1 MMENFKI
8 EPLKGYGELQFGMPI
23 DDVVEILGQPTN
35 QEEIESA
42 YEDDSHVIVL
52 DFDDNDFSA
61 YFEGNETMALTNFYT
76 FNEKSELFGAKIFD
90 LNKEEVIELMKQNGY
105 DVFIEDKEDG
115 DCITYED
122 LNIDFYFDNNQLVEV
137 FWECQRG

>member
-8 EPLKGYGELQFGMPI
+8 EPLQGYGDLQFGMPI

-42 YEDDSHVIVL
+42 YEDDSHVVVL
-52 DFDDNDFSA
+52 DYEDDDFSA
-61 YFEGNETMALTNFYT
+61 YFEGNAMLKLSNFYT
-76 FNEKSELFGAKIFD
+76 FNEKSELFGAKVFD
-90 LNKEEVIELMKQNGY
+90 LNKDEVVELMKQNGY
-105 DVFIEDKEDG
+105 ESYVEDTEDG
-115 DCITYED
+115 DCMTYEE
-122 LNIDFYFDNNQLVEV
+122 LNLDFYFDDNKLVEI

>member
-42 YEDDSHVIVL
+42 YEDDSHVMVL
-52 DFDDNDFSA
+52 DFEDNDFSA
-61 YFEGNETMALTNFYT
+61 YFEGNDTMALTNFYT
-76 FNEKSELFGAKIFD
+76 FNEKSELYGAKIFD
-90 LNKEEVIELMKQNGY
+90 LNKEQLLELMKENGFNNY
-105 DVFIEDKEDG
+105 IEDTEDG
-115 DCITYED
+115 DCITFEE
-122 LNIDFYFDNNQLVEV
+122 LNLDFYFDNNQLVEV

>member
-8 EPLKGYGELQFGMPI
+8 GPLKGYGELQFGMHI

-52 DFDDNDFSA
+52 DYDDNDFSA
-61 YFEGNETMALTNFYT
+61 YFEGNDTMKLSNFYT

-90 LNKEEVIELMKQNGY
+90 LNKEELIELMKQNGCE
-105 DVFIEDKEDG
+105 DFIEDKEDG
-115 DCITYED
+115 DCITFED

>member
-52 DFDDNDFSA
+52 DYDDNDFSA
-61 YFEGNETMALTNFYT
+61 YFEGNDTMKLSNIYT

-90 LNKEEVIELMKQNGY
+90 LNKEELIELMKQNGCE
-105 DVFIEDKEDG
+105 DFIEDKEDG
-115 DCITYED
+115 DCITFED

>member
-1 MMENFKI
+1 MIENFKI
-8 EPLKGYGELQFGMPI
+8 EPLKGYGDIMFGTPI
-23 DDVVEILGQPTN
+23 DDVVEVLGQPTN

-42 YEDDSHVIVL
+42 YEDDNHVVVL
-52 DFDDNDFSA
+52 DYEDNDFSA
-61 YFEGNETMALTNFYT
+61 YFEGNTTMKLTNFYT

-105 DVFIEDKEDG
+105 EDFIEDKEDG
-115 DCITYED
+115 DCISFDD
-122 LNIDFYFDNNQLVEV
+122 LNLDFYFDDNQLVEV

>member
-52 DFDDNDFSA
+52 DFDDNDLSA

-122 LNIDFYFDNNQLVEV
+122 LNLDFYFDNNQLVEV

>member
-42 YEDDSHVIVL
+42 YEEDSHVIVL
-52 DFDDNDFSA
+52 DYEDHDFSA
-61 YFEGNETMALTNFYT
+61 YFEGNTAMKLTNFYT

-90 LNKEEVIELMKQNGY
+90 LNKDEVIELMKQNGY
-105 DVFIEDKEDG
+105 EEYNEDNEDG
-115 DCITYED
+115 DCVTFDE

-137 FWECQRG
+137 FWECQ

>member
-1 MMENFKI
+1 MMENFQI
-8 EPLKGYGELQFGMPI
+8 EPLKGYGELHFGMPI
-23 DDVVEILGQPTN
+23 DDVVELLGQPTN

-52 DFDDNDFSA
+52 DYEDNDFSA
-61 YFEGNETMALTNFYT
+61 YFEGNDAMLLTNFYT

-90 LNKEEVIELMKQNGY
+90 LNKDEIIELMKQNGY
-105 DVFIEDKEDG
+105 EEVIEDKEDG
-115 DCITYED
+115 DCLTFEE
-122 LNIDFYFDNNQLVEV
+122 LNLDFYFDDNQLVEV

>member
-90 LNKEEVIELMKQNGY
+90 LNKEEVVELMKQNGY

-122 LNIDFYFDNNQLVEV
+122 LNLDFYFDNNQLVEV

>member
-8 EPLKGYGELQFGMPI
+8 EPLIGYGELQFGMPI

-61 YFEGNETMALTNFYT
+61 YFEGNETMKLTNFYT

-90 LNKEEVIELMKQNGY
+90 LNKEEVVELMKQNGY

-122 LNIDFYFDNNQLVEV
+122 LNLDFYFDNNQLVEV